1 MKTVALSGSP
11 RENVGKANAKRL
23 RREGKVPAVIYGG
36 KEQKHFYVN
45 AIEFGKLIFTPDVF
59 FINLT
64 IDGEQHNAIIQGV
77 QYHPVTDEILH
88 VDFYEYKEGQPIVM
102 RIPVR
107 VEGVPKGIQKGGI
120 LAVKIRRVR
129 IKTLPKFMPDELHLD
144 VSDLDIGDSL
154 KIEDLPQENVEYLAR
169 PENVVVGVVTTRG
182 AAAEALDEEEEE
194 EEEAAEGA
202 EGAEGEAAEGEEGG
216 GEEQKSEE

>member
-23 RREGKVPAVIYGG
+23 RREGNVPAVIYGG
-36 KEQKHFYVN
+36 KEQKHIYVN
-45 AIEFGKLIFTPDVF
+45 AIEFDKLIFTPDVF
-59 FINLT
+59 FLNLT
-64 IDGEQHNAIIQGV
+64 IDGVQHNAIIQGV
-77 QYHPVTDEILH
+77 QYHPVTDEVVH

-129 IKTLPKFMPDELHLD
+129 IRTIPKFMPDELHLD

-154 KIEDLPQENVEYLAR
+154 KIGDLPQENVEYLAQ

-182 AAAEALDEEEEE
+182 AADEALDEEEEE
-194 EEEAAEGA
+194 EEGA
-202 EGAEGEAAEGEEGG
+202 EGAEGETAEGEGG
-216 GEEQKSEE
+216 GEEQKASE